1 MVFKR
6 KKAFCTKKN
15 LNLDEVIVFGD
26 KVLISHFDTVLG
38 NFPVE
43 LRLVTYNISSN
54 TFFAF

>member
-38 NFPVE
+38 NFSCGIKVS
-43 LRLVTYNISSN
+43 YI
-54 TFFAF
+54 